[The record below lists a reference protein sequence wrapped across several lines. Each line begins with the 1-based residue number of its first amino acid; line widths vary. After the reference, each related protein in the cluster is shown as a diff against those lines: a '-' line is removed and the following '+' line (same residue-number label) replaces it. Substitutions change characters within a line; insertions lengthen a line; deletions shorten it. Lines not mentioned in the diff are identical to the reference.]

1 MSSSG
6 LTNADDF
13 GSSPSTGQICGERLR
28 HIRQSLD
35 LSQAEFATLTRK
47 AGAELGEPNACTKR
61 LVQKWEA
68 GAHGTCRPNYRR
80 ALTKVTGLTFAQLC
94 DPLSLTDRE
103 PSSALVA
110 LDQVIHQ
117 LSELRERLTG

>member
-1 MSSSG
+1 MTTTS
-6 LTNADDF
+6 
-13 GSSPSTGQICGERLR
+13 GSSPATGQLSAERLR
-28 HIRQSLD
+28 SIRHSLD
-35 LSQAEFATLTRK
+35 LSQAEFAALIRK

-61 LVQKWEA
+61 LIQKWEA
-68 GAHGTCRPNYRR
+68 GDHGTCRPNYRR

-94 DPLSLTDRE
+94 EPQHVARSE